1 MNIQCLTLNPQ
12 QEQSVRT
19 CLPPNGA
26 VKGIADFYAV
36 FADTTRLKL
45 LSALAVTELCVYDL
59 CALIGLNQTT
69 VSHQLKL
76 LRDANIVGFR
86 RQGKIVYYRIVNPY
100 VNDVML
106 TGVNHLQLANNRYDS
121 VG

>member
-1 MNIQCLTLNPQ
+1 MSIQCLTLNPQ
-12 QEQSVRT
+12 QEQSIRT

-26 VKGIADFYAV
+26 VKEIAEFYAV
-36 FADTTRLKL
+36 FSDTTRLKL

-76 LRDANIVGFR
+76 LRDARIVGCR
-86 RQGKIVYYRIVNPY
+86 RQGRMIYYRIVNPY

-106 TGVNHLQLANNRYDS
+106 TGVNHLSLVNQQYSDA
-121 VG
+121 G